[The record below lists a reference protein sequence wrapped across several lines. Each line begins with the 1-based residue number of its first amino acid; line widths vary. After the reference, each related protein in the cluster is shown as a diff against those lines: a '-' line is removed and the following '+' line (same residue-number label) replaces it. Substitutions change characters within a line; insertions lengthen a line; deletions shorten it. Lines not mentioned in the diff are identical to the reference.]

1 MRFCFHHGNQSQGMA
16 ITTGTLIINSVGR
29 SPRDIFAGIRV
40 PRNKKFDMSN
50 REIEFGLENECLG
63 RK

>member
-1 MRFCFHHGNQSQGMA
+1 MA